1 MTVLFLCILKDFL
14 LIHSWSLAV
23 SEVMCIFS
31 PILFHMNSK
40 DLLIINYNSCLKKS
54 LESF

>member
-40 DLLIINYNSCLKKS
+40 DLLIINYNIA
-54 LESF
+54 